1 MTIKASQRENTGC
14 STLEL
19 NNKQCPVSESFLS
32 EFKLRN
38 SNVQYK
44 EDSLNRLI
52 KGCRAD
58 VTD

>member
-38 SNVQYK
+38 SNVQYN
-44 EDSLNRLI
+44 DSLNRLI